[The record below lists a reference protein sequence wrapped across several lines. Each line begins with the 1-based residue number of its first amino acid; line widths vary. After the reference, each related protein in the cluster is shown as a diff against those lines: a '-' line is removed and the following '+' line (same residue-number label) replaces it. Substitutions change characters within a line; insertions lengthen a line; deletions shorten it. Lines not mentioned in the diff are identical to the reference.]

1 MEKYNKSNAFCTSK
15 EQSERLRGIL
25 TLDSADMS
33 FYDESFLGE
42 PCYSCTPYTKN
53 FRKDVGVH
61 PAWSLQRLMSIIR
74 THASYF
80 STYMAQDKTF
90 QVNVNEKEFNNVDID
105 NLIDCMVDAVLFL
118 IEPEAKCE
126 PTEDYETLYKRALS
140 RAVDMAKYGEM
151 KAEDVEYL
159 FDFQPIEKIENE

>member
-33 FYDESFLGE
+33 FYDDSFFGES
-42 PCYSCTPYTKN
+42 CYTCTPYMKN
-53 FRKDVGVH
+53 FRKDVDVH

-74 THASYF
+74 MYANYF
-80 STYMAQDKTF
+80 SIYMLQDKTF
-90 QVNVNEKEFNNVDID
+90 QVHVNEREFNNVDID

-118 IEPEAKCE
+118 REPEAKCE
-126 PTEDYETLYKRALS
+126 PKMDYEALYKRALS
-140 RAVDMAKYGEM
+140 RAMDMTKYGEM

-159 FDFQPIEKIENE
+159 FGK